1 MIQKNFD
8 DKQQNTPINVAKSDV
23 FQRRGI
29 RSWELSVSLL
39 YDRHLGCAVEAAF
52 KGLTSFALRMNE
64 QNWIVLSKK
73 DLWWRQ

>member
-29 RSWELSVSLL
+29 RSWELFVTDISVV
-39 YDRHLGCAVEAAF
+39 AEAAF

-73 DLWWRQ
+73 DLW